1 MIKLGLSI
9 EDDRIEEEDKLPGL
23 EKEENVEHEGARSKM
38 EEVD

>member
-9 EDDRIEEEDKLPGL
+9 DDDRMDEEEDKLPGL
-23 EKEENVEHEGARSKM
+23 EQTQNTEEGARSKM